1 MSLTLDRLS
10 SGETTV
16 GLGTPGGSSD
26 SGFEAA
32 S

>member
-1 MSLTLDRLS
+1 MPLTLDRLS

-16 GLGTPGGSSD
+16 GLGTPGSSD